1 MGSISKAVR
10 RVIPKEIQPILPI
23 AASMF
28 GGPLVGKALGS
39 AFGTGIMSTLGG
51 KALASG
57 LTSAG
62 VDLLTKGK
70 VDPRTAAVSA
80 LMGGGGQYFKNVGQG
95 GQFLGM
101 ELGDKAKSAFT
112 DLGSLLAPT
121 EVSESGKFQLSPGI
135 GEDEVLSSLAQSAG
149 TAATAGGTIS
159 AYDAAEEAQRKY
171 EEEMAGR
178 EADAAA
184 DRQSRIDYITRYM
197 GMAGFSQAEIDDAL
211 SRYGYKTG
219 GRVGFSSGGSGTLG
233 DSMQDIKIL
242 LMKNEII
249 EAGGGGFGGK
259 DLDDKTDDEIIEI
272 YEGLFG
278 QGKANGGRIGYRIG
292 GGPVKS
298 FIAKLLNAEP
308 SEEVLDRMFEERK
321 KEIFNSMFDPEAGT
335 GAYSMEQ
342 MQKADEMATKQAM
355 QELEEYKMRI
365 GMEMKNPP
373 EGTVGSDIIEQIMG
387 PRKEGRVKE
396 AKGGRIK
403 KSIGGLAFAYNDY
416 LRQADEL
423 GLSGDPMSF
432 EEFTDTWLELQ
443 SDLGNSEK
451 YKKGGRIKYA
461 EGGYSPTDY
470 YDSLMYRFYLDDIEN
485 EVISPDMSYEDWAQ
499 MRSEE
504 NAERKAEMAKGGRA
518 GYAEGGSSTEQ
529 QKRENY
535 FDLKRDEFMSL
546 SEYLLSPMSDADLR
560 KGKAE
565 GGIMNL
571 KMGGMPAEMDLRGG
585 GFVPIGAKEKADDVP
600 ARLSK
605 NEFVM
610 TADAVRAAGGGSV
623 NKGAKRMYD
632 LMHKLEAR
640 V

>member
-28 GGPLVGKALGS
+28 GGPMIGSLIGKS
-39 AFGTGIMSTLGG
+39 AFGSGIMSALGPVG
-51 KALASG
+51 GRALTAG
-57 LTSAG
+57 LTSAAT
-62 VDLLTKGK
+62 DLLTRGK
-70 VDPRTAAVSA
+70 VDPRTTAISA
-80 LMGGGGQYFKNVGQG
+80 LMGGGGQYLKGDPTMIGPKTGFENLKSEIGQ
-95 GQFLGM
+95 
-101 ELGDKAKSAFT
+101 A
-112 DLGSLLAPT
+112 LAPD
-121 EVSESGKFQLSPGI
+121 VSNMTKLSDLTNP
-135 GEDEVLSSLAQSAG
+135 V
-149 TAATAGGTIS
+149 TVATTTGGTIS

-219 GRVGFSSGGSGTLG
+219 GRVGFSGGGSLYDKASDMNRLAMEIKLIDLG
-233 DSMQDIKIL
+233 Y
-242 LMKNEII
+242 
-249 EAGGGGFGGK
+249 GGFGGK
-259 DLDDKTDDEIIEI
+259 DLEGMSDEEI
-272 YEGLFG
+272 KKLYEEATS
-278 QGKANGGRIGYRIG
+278 KANGGRIGYRIG

-365 GMEMKNPP
+365 GMDMKNPP
-373 EGTVGSDIIEQIMG
+373 KGTVGSDVIEQIMG

-403 KSIGGLAFAYNDY
+403 
-416 LRQADEL
+416 
-423 GLSGDPMSF
+423 
-432 EEFTDTWLELQ
+432 
-443 SDLGNSEK
+443 
-451 YKKGGRIKYA
+451 YA
-461 EGGYSPTDY
+461 EGGYEPLKYSDFQ
-470 YDSLMYRFYLDDIEN
+470 L
-485 EVISPDMSYEDWAQ
+485 YEDATYWMGEPIFTLTDDPEAGSFTGDQ
-499 MRSEE
+499 VI
-504 NAERKAEMAKGGRA
+504 EMIKESKGMKKGGRVNF
-518 GYAEGGSSTEQ
+518 AEGGSSTEQ

-560 KGKAE
+560 SGKAE

-605 NEFVM
+605 NEFVF

-623 NKGAKRMYD
+623 NKGAQKMYD
-632 LMHKLEAR
+632 LMNSLEAK

>member
-28 GGPLVGKALGS
+28 GGPLVGKFL
-39 AFGTGIMSTLGG
+39 GTGIMSTLGG

-121 EVSESGKFQLSPGI
+121 EISEGGKFQLASGI
-135 GEDEVLSSLAQSAG
+135 PEEEVLGSLAKSAG
-149 TAATAGGTIS
+149 TAVTAGGTIS

-219 GRVGFSSGGSGTLG
+219 GRVGFSGGGSLYDKASDMNRLAMEIKLIDLG
-233 DSMQDIKIL
+233 Y
-242 LMKNEII
+242 
-249 EAGGGGFGGK
+249 GGFGGK
-259 DLDDKTDDEIIEI
+259 DLEGMSDEEI
-272 YEGLFG
+272 KKLYEEATS
-278 QGKANGGRIGYRIG
+278 KANGGRIGYRIG

-365 GMEMKNPP
+365 GMDMKNPP
-373 EGTVGSDIIEQIMG
+373 KGTVGSDVIEQIMG

-396 AKGGRIK
+396 ANGGRIK
-403 KSIGGLAFAYNDY
+403 KSIGGLAFAYKDY

-451 YKKGGRIKYA
+451 YKKGGRVN
-461 EGGYSPTDY
+461 
-470 YDSLMYRFYLDDIEN
+470 F
-485 EVISPDMSYEDWAQ
+485 
-499 MRSEE
+499 
-504 NAERKAEMAKGGRA
+504 
-518 GYAEGGSSTEQ
+518 AEGGSSTEQ

-560 KGKAE
+560 SGKAE

>member
-10 RVIPKEIQPILPI
+10 RIIPKEIQPILPI

-28 GGPLVGKALGS
+28 GGPLVGKFLGGAL
-39 AFGTGIMSTLGG
+39 GTGIMSTLGG

-80 LMGGGGQYFKNVGQG
+80 LMGGGGQYFKNVGQS

-101 ELGDKAKSAFT
+101 ELGDKAKSAFADAGT
-112 DLGSLLAPT
+112 LLAPT
-121 EVSESGKFQLSPGI
+121 EISGDGKFKLTEGI
-135 GEDEVLSSLAQSAG
+135 SEDEVLSSLGKSAS

-178 EADAAA
+178 EADSAA
-184 DRQSRIDYITRYM
+184 DRQSRIDYISRYM
-197 GMAGFSQAEIDDAL
+197 GMAGFSQSEIDDAL

-233 DSMQDIKIL
+233 DSMQDMKIL
-242 LMKNEII
+242 IMKNQII
-249 EAGGGGFGGK
+249 DAGGGGFGGK

-298 FIAKLLNAEP
+298 FIAKLLGSEP
-308 SEEVLDRMFEERK
+308 SEEVLNKMFEERR
-321 KEIFNSMFDPEAGT
+321 KEILSGMFDAEAGT

-355 QELEEYKMRI
+355 QELEEFKERI
-365 GMEMKNPP
+365 GMELDNPP
-373 EGTVGSDIIEQIMG
+373 EGSVSDDMIDQIMNAREKSNRTPAERAREDILQYDSPVPMNIG
-387 PRKEGRVKE
+387 DTLLDKFMLEDFQDT
-396 AKGGRIK
+396 IK
-403 KSIGGLAFAYNDY
+403 KQKEEQKEEGSRFAD
-416 LRQADEL
+416 
-423 GLSGDPMSF
+423 
-432 EEFTDTWLELQ
+432 
-443 SDLGNSEK
+443 
-451 YKKGGRIKYA
+451 GGRIKYA
-461 EGGYSPTDY
+461 GGGYTPIDY
-470 YDSLMYRFYLDDIEN
+470 YDELNYKDYLEKLEEGLVPIDTTTGA
-485 EVISPDMSYEDWAQ
+485 PMSYEDYEQ
-499 MRSEE
+499 DR
-504 NAERKAEMAKGGRA
+504 AEGMMAKGGRV
-518 GYAEGGSSTEQ
+518 
-529 QKRENY
+529 N
-535 FDLKRDEFMSL
+535 F
-546 SEYLLSPMSDADLR
+546 
-560 KGKAE
+560 AE

-571 KMGGMPAEMDLRGG
+571 KTGGMPAEMDLRPG
-585 GFVPIGAKEKADDVP
+585 GFVPIGVKEKADDVP